1 MQEIRIPGM
10 HNVENFL
17 GVIAALWGEVSPEL
31 FCTVAREFAGV
42 EHRIELVRVK
52 DGVKNKH
59 VSKNWKK
66 DVVDFLRVF

>member
-1 MQEIRIPGM
+1 MRWVSSES
-10 HNVENFL
+10 
-17 GVIAALWGEVSPEL
+17 VISKSLTKKL
-31 FCTVAREFAGV
+31 
-42 EHRIELVRVK
+42 EHGIKLSEVRVK